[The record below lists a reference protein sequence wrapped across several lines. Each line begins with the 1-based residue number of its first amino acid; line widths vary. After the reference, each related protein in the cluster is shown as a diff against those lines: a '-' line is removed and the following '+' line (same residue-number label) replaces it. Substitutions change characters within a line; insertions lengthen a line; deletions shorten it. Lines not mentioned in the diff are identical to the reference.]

1 MKGELKRGQ
10 KAALVINLYYEE
22 ERRKA
27 KERQVA
33 SGEIYGISK
42 EKVIP
47 NLDEPIFEGT
57 TNEILATKSGVGK
70 SNIAYLIAVKKKR
83 PDLFEKVFNGNYSI
97 NKAYTEM
104 KRDEAPVTTEEE
116 RVKLRRWSMFIRG
129 RLGNKKELRF
139 GWHSSFMYYQIIIIG
154 NFYKKY

>member
-1 MKGELKRGQ
+1 MRGQ
-10 KAALVINLYYEE
+10 KAALVINLYYEEERRKAKGSQGTRTDIVPDLEQSINGRANEALVINLYYEE

-83 PDLFEKVFNGNYSI
+83 PDLFEKVFNG
-97 NKAYTEM
+97 
-104 KRDEAPVTTEEE
+104 
-116 RVKLRRWSMFIRG
+116 
-129 RLGNKKELRF
+129 
-139 GWHSSFMYYQIIIIG
+139 
-154 NFYKKY
+154 

>member
-22 ERRKA
+22 ERRRA
-27 KERQVA
+27 KDRYEATQFGA
-33 SGEIYGISK
+33 NAECPDLDTPKESGA
-42 EKVIP
+42 
-47 NLDEPIFEGT
+47 
-57 TNEILATKSGVGK
+57 TNEILATKAGVGK

-116 RVKLRRWSMFIRG
+116 RVKLRR
-129 RLGNKKELRF
+129 
-139 GWHSSFMYYQIIIIG
+139 
-154 NFYKKY
+154 